1 MKHDFEAIVDDFTSK
16 YFGFVPPIGVLYAI
30 VGATGIQDDDEY
42 VKFVVP
48 IEEMVQW
55 NGKRVRV
62 TIEEE

>member
-16 YFGFVPPIGVLYAI
+16 YIGFVPPIRVI
-30 VGATGIQDDDEY
+30 VNADGIQDNDEY

-55 NGKRVRV
+55 NGKKVRV

>member
-1 MKHDFEAIVDDFTSK
+1 MRHEFEAIVDDFTSK
-16 YFGFVPPIGVLYAI
+16 YFSFVPSIGVSYVI
-30 VGATGIQDDDEY
+30 VSATGIQDDDEY
-42 VKFVVP
+42 VKFVVS

>member
-1 MKHDFEAIVDDFTSK
+1 MKHEFEAIVDDFTSK
-16 YFGFVPPIGVLYAI
+16 YLGFVPPVGVI
-30 VGATGIQDDDEY
+30 VNADGIRDDDEY

-48 IEEMVQW
+48 IEDMVQW

>member
-16 YFGFVPPIGVLYAI
+16 YIGFVPPFGVSYVI
-30 VGATGIQDDDEY
+30 VSATGIQDNDEC

>member
-1 MKHDFEAIVDDFTSK
+1 MKHEFEAIVDDFTSK
-16 YFGFVPPIGVLYAI
+16 YLGLVPPIGVI
-30 VGATGIQDDDEY
+30 VNADGIQDNDEY